1 MWPMNLLSEVVI
13 RPKDPVEDSEP
24 LMFPVAVISSK
35 DKSPLAVKLPVTFIE
50 SLKSILWPPVLDSNA
65 SALTIPLAL
74 MFPST
79 NKFPNEAVDKLEP
92 DIFVVSS
99 ILLNDP
105 VPVFCNPV
113 SNVVPTYW

>member
-1 MWPMNLLSEVVI
+1 
-13 RPKDPVEDSEP
+13 
-24 LMFPVAVISSK
+24 
-35 DKSPLAVKLPVTFIE
+35 
-50 SLKSILWPPVLDSNA
+50 
-65 SALTIPLAL
+65 

-113 SNVVPTYW
+113 SNVVPTY